1 MISPREIHINVPVLA
16 RVEGEG
22 ALTLH
27 IKDRAI
33 EHLDLTIFE
42 PPRLFEKLLEGRS
55 YDQVPDMVARI
66 CGICPVAYQ
75 MSAIHALEQAFAV
88 APGPWVRAMRRLFY
102 CGEWLQSHSLHI
114 HLLAAP
120 DFLGFDS
127 APAMATKYPGELRR
141 GLRLQALGNEIM
153 RLIGGRSVHPVGACV
168 GGFHRQPDA
177 AALQALRERLSAA
190 LEDAGELVRWCAA
203 LDLPDDDQ
211 VFCSV
216 ALRHA
221 DEYPMNEGRI
231 VSSGGL
237 DIDIADYEAH
247 FQEHHVSHSTAL
259 HSLLDG
265 EPYLVGPLAR
275 VNLNLE
281 RLPGAVQEVLQES
294 GIRFPS
300 SNMFHSIVARAAE
313 IYYALLEAMRLI
325 DTLPAAAQA
334 AVAVQP
340 RAGTGF
346 GCTEAP
352 RGLLWHRYETDAAG
366 RIVAARIVPPT
377 SQNQVRI
384 EEDIRLS
391 LQRFGLQHSEDELR
405 TRAETVIRNY
415 DPCISCA
422 THFLKL
428 KVERGPRS
436 TVCPLPAAGEG
447 SADAGTPAHVCIIG
461 IGSANGL
468 DQVGWKAVEALV
480 AQRFPARFG
489 SGLVALENC
498 PAPAVL
504 PVQLADARLLV
515 FVDALAGEHEIG
527 TLSRVDPDDI
537 AAVPDRHSS
546 HGMGLGEAV
555 ALCKF
560 LAGFSP
566 RIVCYGIGIGSN
578 TIVGSEITP
587 EAVVAA
593 VSEKLASALE
603 LEIDAFLADNRD
615 GD

>member
-75 MSAIHALEQAFAV
+75 MSAIHALEQAFAI

-120 DFLGFDS
+120 DFLGFNS
-127 APAMATKYPGELRR
+127 APAMAAKYPGELRR
-141 GLRLQALGNEIM
+141 GLHLQALGNDII

-177 AALQALRERLSAA
+177 AALQALRERLVAA
-190 LEDAGELVRWCAA
+190 LEDARELVRWCAA
-203 LDLPDDDQ
+203 LDLSDDDQ
-211 VFCSV
+211 AFCSV

-221 DEYPMNEGRI
+221 DEYPLNEGRI

-237 DIDIADYEAH
+237 DIDIADYDGH
-247 FQEHHVSHSTAL
+247 FQEHHVAHSTAL

-275 VNLNLE
+275 VNLNLD
-281 RLPGAVQEVLQES
+281 RLPAEVQEVLQET

-300 SNMFHSIVARAAE
+300 RNMFHSIVARAAE
-313 IYYALLEAMRLI
+313 IHYVLLEAARVI
-325 DTLPAAAQA
+325 DTLPATAQP

-352 RGLLWHRYETDAAG
+352 RGLLWHRYETDAEG
-366 RIVAARIVPPT
+366 RIVTGRIVPPT

-391 LQRFGLQHSEDELR
+391 LHRFGLHHNEDALR
-405 TRAETVIRNY
+405 LHAEKVIRNY

-428 KVERGPRS
+428 KVNRDPH
-436 TVCPLPAAGEG
+436 PAASELPVAGNG
-447 SADAGTPAHVCIIG
+447 APGAGTPASVRIIG
-461 IGSANGL
+461 IGSAHGL
-468 DQVGWKAVEALV
+468 DPVGWKAVEAL
-480 AQRFPARFG
+480 ANGGFASRFSPGA
-489 SGLVALENC
+489 VTLENC

-504 PVQLADARLLV
+504 PALLADARLLV
-515 FVDALAGEHEIG
+515 FIDALSGEHAVG
-527 TLSRVDPDDI
+527 RLSRIDPADI
-537 AAVPDRHSS
+537 AAMSAGHSS
-546 HGMGLGEAV
+546 HGMGLSEAL
-555 ALCKF
+555 ALCES
-560 LAGFSP
+560 LAGSP
-566 RIVCYGIGIGSN
+566 PRTLCYGIGIGAHPANGTQTS
-578 TIVGSEITP
+578 P
-587 EAVVAA
+587 EAIAMA
-593 VSEKLASALE
+593 VSAELANALE
-603 LEIDAFLADNRD
+603 VEIGTFLA
-615 GD
+615 GDRGVD